1 PPMFLEDVLEEVEK
15 FVTNEGPRLLRDG
28 GKISVTN
35 NILPVVQSLQNL
47 IEEAHDPVNI
57 SELPDGF
64 RTARVR
70 NSLDDLQDQL
80 EALFKL
86 TEQVEQGV
94 REPEEKL
101 NISGVMLTDNG
112 DDSLTLSILG
122 EGFEPGSVVTINSAT
137 AIRFSGADIEFF
149 SAERIDVTFDAT
161 E

>member
-1 PPMFLEDVLEEVEK
+1 
-15 FVTNEGPRLLRDG
+15 
-28 GKISVTN
+28 
-35 NILPVVQSLQNL
+35 
-47 IEEAHDPVNI
+47 
-57 SELPDGF
+57 
-64 RTARVR
+64 
-70 NSLDDLQDQL
+70 

-149 SAERIDVTFDAT
+149 SSERIDVTFDAT
-161 E
+161 ELSTGTHDVTVDNPDGQSETLSPAFTWDGKTSYGTSSSPSSSSPPPRGGPGKGPRKPRTVMYSAGGRPLTS